1 MNDESGFDEAISAD
15 LTDGMNK
22 NRKGHARPA
31 LTRRLS
37 IGFKLHSHRSDPAVF
52 NLNLSNSSQLEEN
65 VQCLHTSA

>member
-31 LTRRLS
+31 LKRRLS
-37 IGFKLHSHRSDPAVF
+37 IGFKLHSHRSDPAAS
-52 NLNLSNSSQLEEN
+52 NLNSSQLEDN

>member
-31 LTRRLS
+31 LKRRLS
-37 IGFKLHSHRSDPAVF
+37 IAL
-52 NLNLSNSSQLEEN
+52 LNCTATGRTPLP
-65 VQCLHTSA
+65 T